1 MRCIDDESW
10 DALKRHTAEH
20 LRSRVWLGG
29 AYSVIPATA
38 PVRRSAEEGR
48 DAPAGIRV
56 SQSVDQIR

>member
-29 AYSVIPATA
+29 ARSVVSATA
-38 PVRRSAEEGR
+38 PVRHTA
-48 DAPAGIRV
+48 D
-56 SQSVDQIR
+56 DQLWDSPGSRTIVLRACDL